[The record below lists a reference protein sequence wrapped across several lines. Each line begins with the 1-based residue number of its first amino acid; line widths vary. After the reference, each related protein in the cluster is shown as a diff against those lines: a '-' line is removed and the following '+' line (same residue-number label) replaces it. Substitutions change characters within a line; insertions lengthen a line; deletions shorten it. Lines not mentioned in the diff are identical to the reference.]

1 MICWSITMPFCV
13 FSFLDQRVDVLRR
26 HHRVL
31 LAMHDQARR
40 RAGREER
47 EVIEI
52 GGRRDRDKTFDL
64 GPAHQKLHADPGA
77 EREAGDPAGARFG
90 IDGLR
95 PVERGRRIR
104 QFAGAVIERALAA
117 ADAAEIE
124 AQHREAAMRERVV
137 ALVDDLV
144 IHRAVKLRMRM
155 QDHRDRRV
163 LLLRRMI
170 AAFEAARGAGEN
182 NFRH

>member
-1 MICWSITMPFCV
+1 
-13 FSFLDQRVDVLRR
+13 
-26 HHRVL
+26 
-31 LAMHDQARR
+31 
-40 RAGREER
+40 GEEG

-52 GGRRDRDKTFDL
+52 GGRRDRDKTLDF
-64 GPAHQKLHADPGA
+64 GPAHQKLHADPGP
-77 EREAGDPAGARFG
+77 ERKAGDPAGARFG
-90 IDGLR
+90 VDGLR
-95 PVERGRRIR
+95 PVQRGSRIR

-124 AQHREAAMRERVV
+124 TQHRKSAMRKRVV

-163 LLLRRMI
+163 LLFRRMI
-170 AAFEAARGAGEN
+170 TAFEAACGAGEN
-182 NFRH
+182 DFGHWWSLANQPTLCRLVWLASKGRFGVVGPCANGAW